1 LIVCDFKN
9 KDKGTKGFLSLT
21 TALRKRRFDM
31 VIDLQNNRR
40 SHVLSYL
47 TLAPQRF
54 GYDNQ
59 KLGFLLNRRIKD
71 QNPGIDPVTHQ
82 FRILKMLDIDL
93 KNPHLELWP
102 TEEDQNYVDEFLKE
116 QWLSANQKII
126 GINISA
132 SKRWLTKSWPL
143 RHIKELCE
151 ELGHRDIR
159 IVLTGTDQDSALAD
173 TLVAG
178 IKNTK
183 LINACAKTTINQ
195 LACLIKRCSVY
206 ISSDSAPLHIAAAM
220 DTPFV
225 ALFGPTDSG
234 RHLPPAKDFVV
245 MKKDLPC
252 SPCYRPKCNSR
263 KCMELIKPE
272 EVLEAIDK
280 LLI

>member
-1 LIVCDFKN
+1 
-9 KDKGTKGFLSLT
+9 
-21 TALRKRRFDM
+21 
-31 VIDLQNNRR
+31 
-40 SHVLSYL
+40 
-47 TLAPQRF
+47 
-54 GYDNQ
+54 
-59 KLGFLLNRRIKD
+59 
-71 QNPGIDPVTHQ
+71 
-82 FRILKMLDIDL
+82 MLDIDL